1 MTLSTTVL
9 IASLGMLSVPALAAY
24 GTAFENDGFVADD
37 WQLVCDN
44 TLTCRAAGYSAE
56 SERSASIL
64 MTLKAGATT
73 ATTQVLLNDE
83 AAENTIT
90 PSKGVKHYAELWLN
104 DKFYGKAERAI
115 DESGIS
121 TLSASQTMQ
130 LIQHARKNTKIEFRM
145 GSDKWQVSDTGM
157 TAVLLKLD
165 EVQGRVGSPLA
176 LVSQNHLNR
185 HSLKQRQKKP
195 IIHKAFAYSEA
206 DNKQLDAKGQ
216 AYFEAHI
223 NSWVDIDAEQF
234 IGSSDSMGE
243 CELINPNSETS
254 IIYSKYASDDLHW
267 TFTPIDSRHTLAS
280 HPCWTGAY
288 NMGSGYWVID
298 NNRPNKPKLI
308 TTSGSGYS
316 AGEIFVAHKS
326 RGLGDCWWGQE
337 WVWDGKTFAK
347 AGERSTGMCRGFAG
361 GAWDLPTYVSEVI
374 DIKTQ

>member
-56 SERSASIL
+56 SLGNTPASIL
-64 MTLKAGATT
+64 LT
-73 ATTQVLLNDE
+73 ALPKMPPTAQIHFVPE
-83 AAENTIT
+83 AALPAN
-90 PSKGVKHYAELWLN
+90 HYPELWLN
-104 DKFYGKAERAI
+104 NKNYGTLKADTEDYLYNLTAV
-115 DESGIS
+115 
-121 TLSASQTMQ
+121 QTEQ
-130 LIQHARKNTKIEFRM
+130 VIRHARKNTKIEFRM
-145 GSDKWQVSDTGM
+145 GGDKWQVSDTGM

-206 DNKQLDAKGQ
+206 DNKQLDAKKQ

-243 CELINPNSETS
+243 CDLINPNSETS
-254 IIYSKYASDDLHW
+254 IIYSKYASDSLHW

-347 AGERSTGMCRGFAG
+347 AGERSTGRCRGFAG